1 MLPMSVTDTISFA
14 RTGLGM
20 ATLQCNILM
29 QSTANLPDGLEK
41 TLADWGS
48 DLSYIQ
54 LVQELDGGKH
64 AAVKVGSAVTNLEM
78 MNWSNKSGWT
88 MPADIIAVMITYGG
102 SNAMICH
109 GAGLSTQTLSD
120 LVLEMEFVNGSG
132 DLQKVTNR
140 ETLLAVAGCFGLAG
154 VVTSITFRMDAMTWA
169 KFHPKK
175 TLMEDSLPRPG
186 ADVESE
192 VIVQNKGSIFH
203 SNIVQAFKKMVSLCE
218 DSYYVEFFWFPN
230 NGVEDGYWENC
241 WTNDGLEEDA
251 IDIND
256 SVDDNYQIASTY
268 MFEIIMKIL
277 QPLTL
282 LSKEE

>member
-1 MLPMSVTDTISFA
+1 MSVTDTISFA

-132 DLQKVTNR
+132 DLQKVTDR

-192 VIVQNKGSIFH
+192 VIVQNKCSIFH

>member
-132 DLQKVTNR
+132 DLQKVTDR

>member
-1 MLPMSVTDTISFA
+1 M
-14 RTGLGM
+14 
-20 ATLQCNILM
+20 QCNILM
-29 QSTANLPDGLEK
+29 HLTDNLPDGLEK
-41 TLADWGS
+41 TLAGWGS

-78 MNWSNKSGWT
+78 LNWSNKSGWT

-132 DLQKVTNR
+132 DLQKVTDR

-203 SNIVQAFKKMVSLCE
+203 SNIFQAFKKMVSLCE
-218 DSYYVEFFWFPN
+218 NSYYVEFFWFPN

>member
-1 MLPMSVTDTISFA
+1 MSVTDTISFA

-54 LVQELDGGKH
+54 LVQQLDGGKH

-132 DLQKVTNR
+132 DLQKVTDR

-192 VIVQNKGSIFH
+192 VIVQNKCSIFH

>member
-1 MLPMSVTDTISFA
+1 MSVTDTISFA

-132 DLQKVTNR
+132 DLQKVTDR

>member
-1 MLPMSVTDTISFA
+1 MVS
-14 RTGLGM
+14 
-20 ATLQCNILM
+20 Q
-29 QSTANLPDGLEK
+29 
-41 TLADWGS
+41 
-48 DLSYIQ
+48 
-54 LVQELDGGKH
+54 LDGGQH

-78 MNWSNKSGWT
+78 LNWSNKSGWT

-132 DLQKVTNR
+132 ELQKVTDK

-154 VVTSITFRMDAMTWA
+154 VVTSITFKMDAMTWA

-192 VIVQNKGSIFH
+192 VQYILYCRMYILLTKECCPGFQ
-203 SNIVQAFKKMVSLCE
+203 E
-218 DSYYVEFFWFPN
+218 
-230 NGVEDGYWENC
+230 NGCLV
-241 WTNDGLEEDA
+241 
-251 IDIND
+251 
-256 SVDDNYQIASTY
+256 
-268 MFEIIMKIL
+268 
-277 QPLTL
+277 
-282 LSKEE
+282 